1 MVNKLDLSGCVQ
13 NIFELA
19 TVVIFVLSCPKAVLL
34 SLPSGNDLS
43 TVIAVIEM
51 ENAGYVTECYGLF
64 S

>member
-19 TVVIFVLSCPKAVLL
+19 TVLIFVLSCPKAVLL

-43 TVIAVIEM
+43 TVIEM